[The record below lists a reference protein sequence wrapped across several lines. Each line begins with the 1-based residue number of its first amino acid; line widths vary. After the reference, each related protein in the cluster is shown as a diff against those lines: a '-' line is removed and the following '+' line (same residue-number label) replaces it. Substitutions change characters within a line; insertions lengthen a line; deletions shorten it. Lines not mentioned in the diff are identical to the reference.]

1 MTNEQVI
8 AILEAL
14 RKKLQDMAEYD
25 AKEDNLFVYLTDI
38 HSVID
43 NGIKILKI

>member
-14 RKKLQDMAEYD
+14 RKKLQDMAEHD
-25 AKEDNLFVYLTDI
+25 DEEDNLFVYLTDI
-38 HSVID
+38 HYVID
-43 NGIKILKI
+43 NEIKILKI